1 MNDYNFEAFLNDLI
15 TGREIHFIYKKES
28 YYIGRGTGNF
38 MFWKF
43 YDSAS
48 EIIGEDAEDLLQ
60 KVKLDG
66 KLIKESWDLINIV
79 SIF

>member
-1 MNDYNFEAFLNDLI
+1 MEYSYEEFLEDLSI
-15 TGREIHFIYKKES
+15 GREIHFYYKDEQF
-28 YYIGRGTGNF
+28 YIGRGTGQF

-48 EIIGEDAEDLLQ
+48 EIIGEDVEDLLR

-66 KLIKESWDLINIV
+66 KLLKELWDLIKIDI
-79 SIF
+79 IF

>member
-1 MNDYNFEAFLNDLI
+1 MNDYNYKEFLDDLS

-28 YYIGRGTGNF
+28 YYIGRGTGQF

-48 EIIGEDAEDLLQ
+48 EVIGEDAEDLLQ
-60 KVKLDG
+60 KVNLDG
-66 KLIKESWDLINIV
+66 KLIKEIWNLINIDI
-79 SIF
+79 IF